1 MLCNP
6 FFLRSL
12 LVHVCFESGIVV
24 GANTAQLIA
33 EGSKKL
39 ATGIGSAPAPG
50 SGAEG
55 AEKAADAEVRDQSE
69 IEGGPNDDCG
79 DDDEDFG
86 LELFG

>member
-1 MLCNP
+1 MLAP
-6 FFLRSL
+6 L
-12 LVHVCFESGIVV
+12 LFAVAFVLVCLESRFVV

-50 SGAEG
+50 SGTEG

-69 IEGGPNDDCG
+69 IEGGLNDDCG

-86 LELFG
+86 LGLFG